1 MGGVEA
7 EVLRGGIDGGE
18 EVGVFLEEMEAMGLV
33 FMGYEGA
40 AFGWVD
46 GMRRG
51 DLRKNFP
58 PGVKSLG
65 VAVEASEGVRP
76 ARETRAWRDWR

>member
-7 EVLRGGIDGGE
+7 EVGWGGIDGGE
-18 EVGVFLEEMEAMGLV
+18 EVGVFLEELEALGLV

-46 GMRRG
+46 GMR
-51 DLRKNFP
+51 
-58 PGVKSLG
+58 
-65 VAVEASEGVRP
+65 EGGSGKKFSTGG
-76 ARETRAWRDWR
+76 EIFGGGG